1 MRSMTGYGRAEVVHA
16 GRKFSVELNSVNRKQ
31 SDIVINLPRD
41 LAELE
46 SRIRQTINENISRGR
61 TNATIA
67 LHSSPNGARNLALDT
82 ELARSYHEAMRA
94 LQKELNAPGEITIST
109 ILQAPGVMRFPEQA
123 LNAEE
128 AWPAIDRA
136 LRGALSDLIKMRER
150 EGKHLAKDLIHR
162 LKAIRRKLKEIH
174 AFHPDVVKRYR
185 AVLLDRIQ
193 KAGLP
198 IASDDERLLKEIS
211 FFADRADVSEEL
223 TRLESH
229 LAQFAHHL
237 RSKEPVGR
245 TLEFITQEIFREL
258 NTLGAKANDAAISQ
272 RVIGCKAELEKIR
285 EQVQNLDE
293 PIVRQALADIFI
305 MPPDVEELRRRLAKR
320 GTETAPQIESRL
332 ATAMREMELWRD
344 YRYTIV
350 SGSVEEDLGNV
361 RNIMSAETFLS
372 RRLTPN

>member
-1 MRSMTGYGRAEVVHA
+1 MTGYGRAEVVHA

-31 SDIVINLPRD
+31 SYIVINLPRD

-46 SRIRQTINENISRGR
+46 PRIRQTINENISRGR

-94 LQKELNAPGEITIST
+94 LQKELNTPGEITIST
-109 ILQAPGVMRFPEQA
+109 ILQAPGVMRFPEQT

-136 LRGALSDLIKMRER
+136 LHGALSDLIKMRER

-245 TLEFITQEIFREL
+245 TLEFITQEMFREL

-272 RVIGCKAELEKIR
+272 RVIACKAELEKIR
-285 EQVQNLDE
+285 EQSQNLE
-293 PIVRQALADIFI
+293 
-305 MPPDVEELRRRLAKR
+305 
-320 GTETAPQIESRL
+320 
-332 ATAMREMELWRD
+332 
-344 YRYTIV
+344 
-350 SGSVEEDLGNV
+350 
-361 RNIMSAETFLS
+361 
-372 RRLTPN
+372 

>member
-1 MRSMTGYGRAEVVHA
+1 MTGYGRAEVVHA

-41 LAELE
+41 LGELE
-46 SRIRQTINENISRGR
+46 PRIRQMINEKISRGR
-61 TNATIA
+61 TNATVA

-109 ILQAPGVMRFPEQA
+109 LLQAPGVMRLPEQT

-136 LRGALSDLIKMRER
+136 LQGALSDLIKMRER

-174 AFHPDVVKRYR
+174 AFHPEVVKRYR

-237 RSKEPVGR
+237 RSKDPVGR
-245 TLEFITQEIFREL
+245 TLEFITQEMFREL

-272 RVIGCKAELEKIR
+272 RVIACKAELEKIR
-285 EQVQNLDE
+285 EQAQNLE
-293 PIVRQALADIFI
+293 
-305 MPPDVEELRRRLAKR
+305 
-320 GTETAPQIESRL
+320 
-332 ATAMREMELWRD
+332 
-344 YRYTIV
+344 
-350 SGSVEEDLGNV
+350 
-361 RNIMSAETFLS
+361 
-372 RRLTPN
+372 